1 MCERVL
7 LVRTLLHVK
16 EEIYLLRDKQCL
28 VIELLINIAS
38 QREETEQIDAQTETP
53 ADSTPSKV
61 VSDTLPTLGYELKAD
76 DC

>member
-38 QREETEQIDAQTETP
+38 QREETEQIDAER
-53 ADSTPSKV
+53 
-61 VSDTLPTLGYELKAD
+61 GF
-76 DC
+76 